1 MNNKLKNG
9 HFNVIA
15 TAEINNQDFK
25 YGIPLGYL
33 LKRLKRVSKNLNN
46 PINTATKQMV
56 LGFQDLRLNL
66 VQPSESESES
76 SQKLILVQGLNTASV
91 NLILDTTQ
99 TNPAGLREETNVA
112 KAELTSVITESSKIA
127 KKISVSPLDA
137 SQLENLIKQTQLP
150 GKVRTMLGN
159 MNGAKES
166 VAIDEE
172 TLFIGG
178 YKFPIYS
185 AEGEVQSFNHCEIL
199 KLIPNGKAIFDI
211 SRSSEFSLTQAK
223 EKSILAVDIARDT
236 LDFSLLA
243 FAFAAKL
250 PLDIEVGYSMN
261 SIKQYKKCSLV
272 QILNRSYVSAE
283 ISRKWLEISQKLD
296 IVG

>member
-15 TAEINNQDFK
+15 TAEINYQDFK
-25 YGIPLGYL
+25 YGIPLEYL
-33 LKRLKRVSKNLNN
+33 LNRLKRVRKNLNN
-46 PINTATKQMV
+46 PINSDTKQMA
-56 LGFQDLRLNL
+56 LGFEDLRLNL
-66 VQPSESESES
+66 VKPSESES
-76 SQKLILVQGLNTASV
+76 SQKLILVQGLNAASV
-91 NLILDTTQ
+91 NLILDATQ
-99 TNPAGLREETNVA
+99 TNPSGLLEETNLA
-112 KAELTSVITESSKIA
+112 KAELTTVITESSKIA
-127 KKISVSPLDA
+127 KKISVSPIDA
-137 SQLENLIKQTQLP
+137 SQLENLIKQTQFP
-150 GKVRTMLGN
+150 DKVRVMLGN

-166 VAIDEE
+166 VIIDEE

-178 YKFPIYS
+178 YSFPTYS
-185 AEGEVQSFNHCEIL
+185 ADGEVQSFNNCEIL
-199 KLIPNGKAIFDI
+199 KLVPEGKVIFDI
-211 SRSSEFSLTQAK
+211 SRSNEFSLTDTR
-223 EKSILAVDIARDT
+223 EKSILVVDINRDT

-250 PLDIEVGYSMN
+250 PLDIEVGYSTH